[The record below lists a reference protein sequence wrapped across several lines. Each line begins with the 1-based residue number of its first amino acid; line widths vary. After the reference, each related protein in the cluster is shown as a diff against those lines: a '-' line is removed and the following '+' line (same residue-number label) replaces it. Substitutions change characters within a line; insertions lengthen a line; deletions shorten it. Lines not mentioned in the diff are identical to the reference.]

1 MGQRLSRAA
10 AAVPFCF
17 ASCVPFLAQIM
28 RNKTYILP
36 TFVLG
41 AFALFLPLSSYAADL
56 GFSYGQYSGL
66 TGVDLRFAIAM
77 IIRFVLGLLGI
88 VTLVMMLYAGYT
100 WMISMGNQDAVAK
113 AKKTIIRSAIGLGI
127 ILSAYA
133 ITNFVFNNVYPATF
147 NNPYGSCPQGQ
158 CINGP

>member
-1 MGQRLSRAA
+1 
-10 AAVPFCF
+10 
-17 ASCVPFLAQIM
+17 M
-28 RNKTYILP
+28 RNNKHSSIVLSIS
-36 TFVLG
+36 FVG
-41 AFALFLPLSSYAADL
+41 VLFLITPVFAYAADL

-100 WMISMGNQDAVAK
+100 WMISMGNQDVVAK